1 MRIVIFGANGPTGR
15 LLVSQALGAG
25 HQVIAVTRRPDE
37 FPQQH
42 SNLTVA
48 GADVLDASAVDGVV
62 SGADAIL
69 STLGA
74 PYGRKPVTVYS
85 VGARNI
91 LAAMERHHLRRLV
104 VVSSSATDLQ
114 PYADAGF
121 FFNRVVQPFVVNI
134 LGKTVYEDMRRM
146 EELIRNSE
154 VDWTI
159 VRPSGLFD
167 TNCVSDYELAE
178 DHIAGRFTARSDLA
192 AAMLAQVE
200 DERYIRKI
208 LAVATSENV
217 PSMARLIVREA
228 FSASP
233 PWSQGR
239 CRRCPSG
246 TVRRSSIRPPRAYGP
261 EVEQRLET
269 SPN

>member
-1 MRIVIFGANGPTGR
+1 MSIVVFGAHGPTGR
-15 LLVSQALGAG
+15 LLVSHALAAG
-25 HQVIAVTRRPDE
+25 HQVIAVTRRPDK

-42 SNLTVA
+42 PNLTVA
-48 GADVLDASAVDGVV
+48 RADVLDASAVEGVV

-74 PYGRKPVTVYS
+74 PYGRKQVAVYS
-85 VGARNI
+85 VGVRNI
-91 LAAMERHHLRRLV
+91 LTAMERHQVRRLV
-104 VVSSSATDLQ
+104 VVSSSATDPK

-121 FFNRVVQPFVVNI
+121 FFNRVVQPFVVAV

-146 EELIRNSE
+146 EELIRNSD

-167 TNCVSDYELAE
+167 TDFVSDYELAE

-192 AAMLAQVE
+192 AAMLAQID

-208 LAVATSENV
+208 LAIATSQNV
-217 PSMARLIVREA
+217 PSMARLIMREA
-228 FSASP
+228 FS
-233 PWSQGR
+233 
-239 CRRCPSG
+239 
-246 TVRRSSIRPPRAYGP
+246 
-261 EVEQRLET
+261 
-269 SPN
+269 

>member
-1 MRIVIFGANGPTGR
+1 MSIVVFGANGPTGR
-15 LLVSQALGAG
+15 LLVAHALAAG
-25 HQVIAVTRRPDE
+25 HQVIAVTRRPDK

-42 SNLTVA
+42 PNLTVA
-48 GADVLDASAVDGVV
+48 RADVLDASAVEGIV

-74 PYGRKPVTVYS
+74 PYGRKQVAVYS

-91 LAAMERHHLRRLV
+91 LTAMERHQVRRIV
-104 VVSSSATDLQ
+104 VVSSSATDPK

-121 FFNRVVQPFVVNI
+121 FFNRVVQPFVVNV

-167 TNCVSDYELAE
+167 ADFVSDYELAE
-178 DHIAGRFTARSDLA
+178 NHIAGRFTARSDLA
-192 AAMLAQVE
+192 AAMLAQID
-200 DERYIRKI
+200 DERYVRKI
-208 LAVATSENV
+208 LAIATSENV
-217 PSMARLIVREA
+217 PSMARLIMREA
-228 FSASP
+228 FS
-233 PWSQGR
+233 
-239 CRRCPSG
+239 
-246 TVRRSSIRPPRAYGP
+246 
-261 EVEQRLET
+261 
-269 SPN
+269 

>member
-1 MRIVIFGANGPTGR
+1 MSIVVFGANGPTGR
-15 LLVSQALGAG
+15 LLVAHALAAG
-25 HQVIAVTRRPDE
+25 HQVIAVTRRPDK

-42 SNLTVA
+42 PNLTVA
-48 GADVLDASAVDGVV
+48 RADVLDASAVEGVV

-74 PYGRKPVTVYS
+74 PYGRKQVAVYS

-91 LAAMERHHLRRLV
+91 LTAMERHQVRRIV
-104 VVSSSATDLQ
+104 VVSSSATDPK

-121 FFNRVVQPFVVNI
+121 FFNRVVQPFVVNV

-167 TNCVSDYELAE
+167 ADFVSDYELAE
-178 DHIAGRFTARSDLA
+178 NHIAGRFTARSDLA
-192 AAMLAQVE
+192 ADMLAQID
-200 DERYIRKI
+200 DERYVRKI
-208 LAVATSENV
+208 LAIATSENV
-217 PSMARLIVREA
+217 PSMARLIMREA
-228 FSASP
+228 IS
-233 PWSQGR
+233 
-239 CRRCPSG
+239 
-246 TVRRSSIRPPRAYGP
+246 
-261 EVEQRLET
+261 
-269 SPN
+269 

>member
-1 MRIVIFGANGPTGR
+1 LSIVVFGANGPTGR
-15 LLVSQALGAG
+15 LLVSHALAAG
-25 HQVIAVTRRPDE
+25 HQVIAVTRRPDK

-42 SNLTVA
+42 PNLTVA
-48 GADVLDASAVDGVV
+48 RADVLDASAVEGVV

-74 PYGRKPVTVYS
+74 PYGRKQVAVYS
-85 VGARNI
+85 VGVRNI
-91 LAAMERHHLRRLV
+91 LTAMERHQVRRLV
-104 VVSSSATDLQ
+104 VVSSSATDPK

-121 FFNRVVQPFVVNI
+121 FFNRVVQPFVVNL

-146 EELIRNSE
+146 EELIRNTE

-167 TNCVSDYELAE
+167 TDFVSDYELAE

-192 AAMLAQVE
+192 AAMLAQVD
-200 DERYIRKI
+200 DERYVRKI

-217 PSMARLIVREA
+217 PSMARLIMREA
-228 FSASP
+228 FS
-233 PWSQGR
+233 
-239 CRRCPSG
+239 
-246 TVRRSSIRPPRAYGP
+246 
-261 EVEQRLET
+261 
-269 SPN
+269 

>member
-1 MRIVIFGANGPTGR
+1 MSIVVFGANGPTGR
-15 LLVSQALGAG
+15 LLVSHALAAG
-25 HQVIAVTRRPDE
+25 HQVIAVTRRPNK

-42 SNLTVA
+42 PNLTVA
-48 GADVLDASAVDGVV
+48 RADVLDASAVEGVV

-74 PYGRKPVTVYS
+74 PYGLKQVAVYS

-91 LAAMERHHLRRLV
+91 LTAMERHQVRRLV
-104 VVSSSATDLQ
+104 VVSSSATDPK

-121 FFNRVVQPFVVNI
+121 FFNSVVQPFVVNV

-167 TNCVSDYELAE
+167 MDFVSDYELAE

-192 AAMLAQVE
+192 AAMLAQVD
-200 DERYIRKI
+200 DERYVRKI

-217 PSMARLIVREA
+217 PSMARLIMREA
-228 FSASP
+228 FS
-233 PWSQGR
+233 
-239 CRRCPSG
+239 
-246 TVRRSSIRPPRAYGP
+246 
-261 EVEQRLET
+261 
-269 SPN
+269 

>member
-1 MRIVIFGANGPTGR
+1 MSIVVFGANGPTGR
-15 LLVSQALGAG
+15 LLVSHALAAG
-25 HQVIAVTRRPDE
+25 HQVIAVTRRPDK

-42 SNLTVA
+42 PNLTVA
-48 GADVLDASAVDGVV
+48 RADVLDASAVEGVV

-74 PYGRKPVTVYS
+74 PYGRKQVAVYS
-85 VGARNI
+85 VGVRNI
-91 LAAMERHHLRRLV
+91 LTAMERHQVRRLV
-104 VVSSSATDLQ
+104 VVSSSATDPK

-121 FFNRVVQPFVVNI
+121 FFNRVVQPFVVAV

-146 EELIRNSE
+146 EELIRNSD

-167 TNCVSDYELAE
+167 TDFVSDYELAE

-192 AAMLAQVE
+192 AAMLAQID

-208 LAVATSENV
+208 LAIATSQNV
-217 PSMARLIVREA
+217 PSMARLIMREA
-228 FSASP
+228 FS
-233 PWSQGR
+233 
-239 CRRCPSG
+239 
-246 TVRRSSIRPPRAYGP
+246 
-261 EVEQRLET
+261 
-269 SPN
+269 